1 MDRREFIKK
10 MGATTAAASAIVYAK
25 GRSKA
30 TGGLDKLFS
39 SENEP
44 TDNMTKRT
52 FSGIQ
57 KPVSLLGYG
66 GMRWPTIKN
75 DNGHQ
80 VIDQEKVESLIDY
93 AMKHGVNYYD
103 TAPVYHGG
111 ASEGAMGKALSRYPR
126 ESFQIA
132 TKLSNFNKSQWNVD
146 AAKKMYEHSMKQ
158 LQVDYIDYYLLHS
171 LGKGRDSFIRRFAE
185 NGILDFLQEERKQGR
200 IRHLGFSFHGD
211 RESFLTALD
220 YPVKW
225 DFVQIQLNYFDW
237 ITDSDERPSAQYMY
251 SELEKRGIPVV
262 VMEPLL
268 GGRLAKLDNSLMEEL
283 KKRDAEKSPASW
295 AFRFVGSLPQI
306 MTVLSG
312 MTYMSH
318 LTENIDVFSPLVPI
332 TGDEQTFLQET
343 AVSMMKHPVI
353 PCTACRY
360 CMPCPFGVDIPGN
373 FAYFNKQLLAGQ
385 VPASRQSANYAKARK
400 RFLADIGKS
409 VNAKAQS
416 THCTAC
422 GHCLPQCPQH
432 IQIPDQMKRINKLIE
447 EFKNKKS

>member
-1 MDRREFIKK
+1 MDRREFLKK
-10 MGATTAAASAIVYAK
+10 MGATTMATSTIVYAK
-25 GRSKA
+25 SINKA
-30 TGGLDKLFS
+30 TGGLDKLVWPD
-39 SENEP
+39 NEP

-52 FSGIQ
+52 FPNIQ

-66 GMRWPTIKN
+66 GMRWPTKKN
-75 DNGHQ
+75 DDGKRM
-80 VIDQEKVESLIDY
+80 IDQEKVESLIDY

-111 ASEGAMGKALSRYPR
+111 ASERAMGKALSRYPR

-132 TKLSNFNKSQWNVD
+132 TKLSNFNPSQWNLE
-146 AAKKMYEHSMKQ
+146 AAKKMYSHSMEE
-158 LQVDYIDYYLLHS
+158 LGVDYIDFYLLHS
-171 LGKGRDSFIRRFAE
+171 LDKGRDAFLKRFAE

-237 ITDSDERPSAQYMY
+237 IQDSDERPSAQYMY

-268 GGRLAKLDNSLMEEL
+268 GGRLAKLDNSLLEEL
-283 KKRDAEKSPASW
+283 KKRDPEKSPASW

-306 MTVLSG
+306 MTTLSG
-312 MTYMSH
+312 MTYQSH
-318 LTENIDVFSPLVPI
+318 LTENINVFSPLVPI
-332 TGDEQTFLQET
+332 TEADKTFLEET
-343 AVSMMKHPVI
+343 AVAMMKHPVI

-385 VPASRQSANYAKARK
+385 VPASKQSTNYAKARK
-400 RFLADIGKS
+400 RFLADISKS
-409 VNAKAQS
+409 VKAKAQS
-416 THCTAC
+416 VNCTAC

-432 IQIPDQMKRINKLIE
+432 IQIPDQMKRINKLIKE
-447 EFKNKKS
+447 LKNS